1 MELDSNVYSV
11 VVTAITVLGGTSAW
25 RFYER
30 RQSRKEKD
38 QDFFKHDY
46 KDRISKLESLL
57 TQSSEEKD
65 EMRSMILKLTSQ
77 VASLKVQVEFLTKE
91 ERK

>member
-46 KDRISKLESLL
+46 KDRIAKLESLL
-57 TQSSEEKD
+57 SQSSEEKD

-91 ERK
+91 EKK

>member
-25 RFYER
+25 RFYEK

-46 KDRISKLESLL
+46 KDRI
-57 TQSSEEKD
+57 
-65 EMRSMILKLTSQ
+65 
-77 VASLKVQVEFLTKE
+77 V
-91 ERK
+91 

>member
-11 VVTAITVLGGTSAW
+11 VVTALTVLGGTSAW
-25 RFYER
+25 RFYEN

-57 TQSSEEKD
+57 SQSSEEKD
-65 EMRSMILKLTSQ
+65 EMRGMILKLTSQ
-77 VASLKVQVEFLTKE
+77 VASLKVQVEFLTKKE
-91 ERK
+91 

>member
-25 RFYER
+25 RFYEK

-57 TQSSEEKD
+57 AQSSEEKD
-65 EMRSMILKLTSQ
+65 EMRDIITALSSE
-77 VASLKVQVEFLTKE
+77 VSGLKVKIEFL
-91 ERK
+91 

>member
-25 RFYER
+25 RFYEK

-38 QDFFKHDY
+38 QDFLKHDY